1 MGLSGDDD
9 NDDKIGEPPGDPSES
24 SPRRVFT
31 RDWTVGLDKHKEAI
45 EASKDVLE
53 QIRKIVGSREEDPDM
68 TKKLERLEAQ
78 FDALNESVTSIRV
91 SIGKIDTRLDGIERN
106 LVSKGQAAAWAL
118 VAGIAVFSAG
128 WWVVQQYLTPLIAN
142 LPK

>member
-1 MGLSGDDD
+1 MSEDD
-9 NDDKIGEPPGDPSES
+9 EQHGDPPADPPKGA
-24 SPRRVFT
+24 PRRIFT
-31 RDWTVGLDKHKEAI
+31 RDWTVSLDKHKEAI
-45 EASKDVLE
+45 EATKEVLE
-53 QIRKIVGSREEDPDM
+53 EIRQIVGTREEDPEM

-106 LVSKGQAAAWAL
+106 LVSKGQAAVWAL
-118 VAGIAVFSAG
+118 LAGMAVFGAG